1 MNGRKSATVV
11 AVVVGIHNSVSHAL
25 FWIMK
30 EMEKRFAKFTIIDSK
45 FDGMTPEEDSID
57 VSKSLKPLKKARSPK
72 VVPTEFST
80 NLTPCNP

>member
-11 AVVVGIHNSVSHAL
+11 AVAVGIHDFMSHAL

-30 EMEKRFAKFTIIDSK
+30 EMEKQLVESMLSVMRFY
-45 FDGMTPEEDSID
+45 GMTPEEDSID
-57 VSKSLKPLKKARSPK
+57 VLKSLKPLPKARFLK